1 MKLSN
6 LDEVTLGEGL
16 PHGQHGMVEESFTK
30 EGTFWLLH

>member
-30 EGTFWLLH
+30 EDTFWLLH